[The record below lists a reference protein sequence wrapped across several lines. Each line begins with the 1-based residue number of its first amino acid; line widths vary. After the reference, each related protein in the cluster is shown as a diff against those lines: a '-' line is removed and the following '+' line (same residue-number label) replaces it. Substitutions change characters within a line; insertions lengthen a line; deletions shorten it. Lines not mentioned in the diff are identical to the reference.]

1 MEKIMYVTVRLY
13 VKDTATMESIL
24 EADYSFEH
32 KDIIST
38 EWFELEEQN

>member
-1 MEKIMYVTVRLY
+1 MDKIMYVTVKLN
-13 VKDTATMESIL
+13 VTDTATMDDIL

-38 EWFELEEQN
+38 EWFELEES

>member
-1 MEKIMYVTVRLY
+1 LNVT
-13 VKDTATMESIL
+13 DTATMDDIL

-38 EWFELEEQN
+38 EWFELEES